1 MTTTTTTAP
10 STSYRLSTG
19 EIIPATST
27 GYALGG
33 RALRKATVEILL
45 EEGIVVRAAIRSV
58 TGRKASC
65 LAVVSPTVLVEYADG
80 SYGCSF

>member
-1 MTTTTTTAP
+1 M
-10 STSYRLSTG
+10 STRNDTSDYRLSTG
-19 EIIPATST
+19 EIITATST

-33 RALRKATVEILL
+33 RALRTATVEILL